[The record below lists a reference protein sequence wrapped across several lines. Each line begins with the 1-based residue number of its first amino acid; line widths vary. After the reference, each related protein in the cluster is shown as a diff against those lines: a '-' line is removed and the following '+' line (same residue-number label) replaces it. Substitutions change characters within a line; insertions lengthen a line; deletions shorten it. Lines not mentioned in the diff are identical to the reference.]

1 MGDGHRL
8 RENRVSCGS
17 ASFMDFV
24 VSIGPTH
31 CIMKKSYLLHGKS
44 GNSWDEIRMSQLWD
58 HDTPKC
64 VCNGCLS
71 DNQQRK

>member
-1 MGDGHRL
+1 
-8 RENRVSCGS
+8 
-17 ASFMDFV
+17 MDFV

-58 HDTPKC
+58 LTRPNVC
-64 VCNGCLS
+64 VTGVCRTINRESEKKRQWAVILV
-71 DNQQRK
+71 

>member
-1 MGDGHRL
+1 
-8 RENRVSCGS
+8 
-17 ASFMDFV
+17 MDFV